1 MSESRVRLGIVLV
14 AIVYALVLSVGLARP
29 HLGIWDEYFTLARS
43 AGFLETGDMLQV
55 TNNRRPSLLKPP
67 IQYWLGAA
75 AMKAGF
81 SDEVSVRMWSALFA
95 VGTVFAGAWLARGV
109 VRETPVIGLV
119 AALLIASSPALL
131 RYGRTGLLESGQVLS
146 VALTLGAVFRVRL
159 DPRAWTVAGVAA
171 GFGALQKAP
180 LALGLAVLAV
190 VVLVAFGR
198 LGGRETLRSGWF
210 RLGALLAVSL
220 AAFWPVVQTVR
231 FGDLWVK
238 QYLSSQLV
246 GRLAPVAGE
255 TIAGRQLDRW
265 LRFYSEWPE
274 PWLVAP
280 VLLVAVLLVP
290 AVRRSVESVLLLG
303 FSVAALCGL
312 YLAGGAVYP
321 RYLLPI
327 VPMLAVVAAHL
338 IVALAPSARA
348 ALGIALCLVV
358 VQAPQAWRQH
368 DLVAADMSDAVAAGA
383 ALRERL
389 APSEMAVVAFAS
401 ADDPIPPTAIVWYAD
416 LPSSVR
422 MLSLPRLAALRHR
435 IGRHDLR
442 GTVPKGHFATLRSIL
457 PTAVAT
463 AEYGSVV
470 LWEAPATRARRSGP
484 TAALGA
490 RARP

>member
-1 MSESRVRLGIVLV
+1 MGIVLV
-14 AIVYALVLSVGLARP
+14 AIAYALVLSVGLARP

-43 AGFLETGDMLQV
+43 AGFLETGDLLQV
-55 TNNRRPSLLKPP
+55 TNNRRTSVLKPP

-75 AMKAGF
+75 AMRAGL

-109 VRETPVIGLV
+109 VRESPVVGLV

-131 RYGRTGLLESGQVLS
+131 RYGRTGLLECGQVLS
-146 VALTLGAVFRVRL
+146 VALTLGAVFRARL
-159 DPRAWTVAGVAA
+159 DPRAWIVAGLAA
-171 GFGALQKAP
+171 GLGALQKAP
-180 LALGLAVLAV
+180 LALGMAALAVA
-190 VVLVAFGR
+190 VLVGFGR
-198 LGGRETLRSGWF
+198 LRARETLRSGWF
-210 RLGALLAVSL
+210 HLGAFLAVSL
-220 AAFWPVVQTVR
+220 TAFWPVVQTVR

-238 QYLSSQLV
+238 QYFSSQLV

-255 TIAGRQLDRW
+255 TVAGRQLDRW

-280 VLLVAVLLVP
+280 VLLVAVLLAPV
-290 AVRRSVESVLLLG
+290 VRRSVESMLLLG
-303 FSVAALCGL
+303 FSVAALFGL

-348 ALGIALCLVV
+348 ALAVALCLVV
-358 VQAPQAWRQH
+358 VQLPQAWRQH
-368 DLVAADMSDAVAAGA
+368 ELVAADMSDAVAAGV

-401 ADDPIPPTAIVWYAD
+401 ADDPIPPTAIVWYAA

-422 MLSLPRLAALRHR
+422 MLSLPRLATLRHR
-435 IGRHDLR
+435 IARHDLR
-442 GTVPKGHFATLRSIL
+442 GTVPKGHLATLQSIL
-457 PTAVAT
+457 PTAVPT
-463 AEYGSVV
+463 GEYGSVV
-470 LWEAPATRARRSGP
+470 LWEAPATRSR
-484 TAALGA
+484 
-490 RARP
+490 